1 MLFESGIYV
10 AISQKGRKESSRT
23 ENLHRFIIGLGVQV
37 ERVDEAFV
45 FAQQETIVDVRD
57 GLVGQGTLDELSPR
71 SYEP

>member
-1 MLFESGIYV
+1 MYREKIRKFH
-10 AISQKGRKESSRT
+10 RKEGNIIGGL
-23 ENLHRFIIGLGVQV
+23 NLHRFIIGLGVQV

>member
-1 MLFESGIYV
+1 MYREKIWKFH
-10 AISQKGRKESSRT
+10 RKEGNIIVGLK
-23 ENLHRFIIGLGVQV
+23 NLHRFIIGLGVQI

-57 GLVGQGTLDELSPR
+57 GLVGQGTLNELSPR